1 MYYLNCH
8 VKLFIQLIKWFHVKQ
23 RLLMV
28 SLLLSTNC
36 QESSR
41 QQADAFCWSNE
52 LYPGEFDDLT
62 ATNLISKESG
72 QPISPGLQDPTFNTV
87 ITKTSGSLVSRE
99 VLQV

>member
-1 MYYLNCH
+1 
-8 VKLFIQLIKWFHVKQ
+8 
-23 RLLMV
+23 MV